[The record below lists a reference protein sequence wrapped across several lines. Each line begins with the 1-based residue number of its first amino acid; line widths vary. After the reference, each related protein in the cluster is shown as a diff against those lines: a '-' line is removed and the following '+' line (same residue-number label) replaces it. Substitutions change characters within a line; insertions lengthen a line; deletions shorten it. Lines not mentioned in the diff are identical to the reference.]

1 MALGGHQGGD
11 EAVGQAPGRVLE
23 GLGHGLTDAGSGH
36 HVGLGRVAVPGG
48 VAHVI
53 DAEGPGE
60 GGHPAGGVDQADLA
74 HLASLVGGADPV
86 QGVGSREAIG
96 QQVQAAGPVA
106 RVDHRLGGHG
116 ADAGPGP
123 GQHRAEGEIA
133 TLGGH
138 AELAAVGVAGDDGV
152 RHDTRR
158 SVQRG
163 EEGQQ
168 GGVGLARVLLLDP
181 VAGPLHEVMPRKSGS
196 SAAINAPA
204 SGIIVITGSS
214 EPVRNPVGMV

>member
-1 MALGGHQGGD
+1 MQSAPVK
-11 EAVGQAPGRVLE
+11 EATA
-23 GLGHGLTDAGSGH
+23 
-36 HVGLGRVAVPGG
+36 
-48 VAHVI
+48 
-53 DAEGPGE
+53 
-60 GGHPAGGVDQADLA
+60 AGGVDQADLA

-96 QQVQAAGPVA
+96 QEVQAAGPVA
-106 RVDHRLGGHG
+106 RVDHGLGGHR

-123 GQHRAEGEIA
+123 GQHRAEGEVA
-133 TLGGH
+133 TLRGH

-152 RHDTRR
+152 RHDARR

-181 VAGPLHEVMPRKSGS
+181 VAGPLHRGHAAEVGELRRHQRRRHRASWS
-196 SAAINAPA
+196 SPGRAN
-204 SGIIVITGSS
+204 
-214 EPVRNPVGMV
+214 R